1 LALAAPGLGVAADGE
16 ASPAGDAVL
25 ALTADMAPRVL
36 FDWLGQPVEPP
47 AGALEAVTFTV
58 DVAAAPTGVALRALT
73 LAVDDLLI
81 EGDLELA
88 LAGRPSLSGTLDLN
102 DLDLRPYL
110 AAGPAAEPQPVTV
123 AAATPEAADGAEPQ
137 GWPDQP
143 LDLPLPL
150 PFDLAVNIRQSSLIT
165 PDVHLGIGAITL
177 SSDAAA
183 TTLQID
189 ELTLYDGSMTGRV
202 ELRPVGDAETLD
214 VAVDLDAIGVQL
226 QPLLTALAEIDRLA
240 GLGNLRFAGS
250 TRGASIAELMGNLDG
265 EGAVLAR
272 DGAILGINIAATI
285 RQVTSLGALSAA
297 REPQR
302 TDFAEAGGTFTIA
315 GGVLD
320 NDDFALRAPVL
331 RVTGAGT
338 VDLGARTIDYRL
350 LPRLAATL
358 EGQDAAREDAFQ
370 AGLPLVVSGPW
381 DDPAIRLDLGTALSG
396 DVSDPAALANVVRNI
411 AADPQRRE
419 ALQDMLGI
427 DPESPLGT
435 VFEGLGGLLGGP
447 REPAPEDDEA
457 GQPPPAA
464 QDPAGQALD
473 ALRGLLRR

>member
-1 LALAAPGLGVAADGE
+1 
-16 ASPAGDAVL
+16 
-25 ALTADMAPRVL
+25 
-36 FDWLGQPVEPP
+36 
-47 AGALEAVTFTV
+47 
-58 DVAAAPTGVALRALT
+58 
-73 LAVDDLLI
+73 
-81 EGDLELA
+81 
-88 LAGRPSLSGTLDLN
+88 
-102 DLDLRPYL
+102 
-110 AAGPAAEPQPVTV
+110 
-123 AAATPEAADGAEPQ
+123 
-137 GWPDQP
+137 
-143 LDLPLPL
+143 
-150 PFDLAVNIRQSSLIT
+150 
-165 PDVHLGIGAITL
+165 
-177 SSDAAA
+177 
-183 TTLQID
+183 
-189 ELTLYDGSMTGRV
+189 V
-202 ELRPVGDAETLD
+202 ELRPVGDEDVAAETLD

-338 VDLGARTIDYRL
+338 VGLGARTIDYRL

-358 EGQDAAREDAFQ
+358 QGQDAAREDAFQ

-419 ALQDMLGI
+419 ALQDVLGI
-427 DPESPLGT
+427 DPESPLGA

-447 REPAPEDDEA
+447 REPAPENDDEA